1 MEIGNGGRGVGPLM
15 ERSHE
20 LRASLSEEM
29 HIRKLPAFRSPAR
42 ILQVV
47 ILVEDHGA
55 AETVAQL
62 DQRLSPTG
70 GRWTEGARY
79 RTWTCDDL
87 SVAWERHSEFMTLT
101 FIAQG
106 AADEWFSF
114 PELRRVLDIV
124 DAAPGKVIRATKVQ
138 FLGRDDGAPTL
149 EGLTAHF
156 SMDDLVSSDVVDRR
170 ARVWSDF
177 RLHQDGFGRLLI
189 ADLGL
194 ERGEPAQLLQA
205 LQELGN
211 YRKMALLGLP
221 VAQAGASDLTRLEQR
236 LAKLTRDIALGADND
251 DLLLEE
257 LLGLSAELAQSMAET
272 RYRMSASLAYAQ
284 ICSER
289 IHWLQVR
296 PIPGFRSLEDFTERR
311 LLPAVRTCGAFSTR
325 LDDLARQAAWTSALL
340 RTRIDTRLSSQQRDL
355 LASMD
360 RRTDLQLRLQQMVE
374 WLSIVAVAY
383 YAVGL
388 LAYALHA
395 SPPAVRRSS
404 DVVLA
409 VAVPL
414 TLLCVGL
421 GMHAL
426 GRRFRDGASRRAPP
440 DH

>member
-1 MEIGNGGRGVGPLM
+1 
-15 ERSHE
+15 
-20 LRASLSEEM
+20 
-29 HIRKLPAFRSPAR
+29 
-42 ILQVV
+42 
-47 ILVEDHGA
+47 
-55 AETVAQL
+55 
-62 DQRLSPTG
+62 
-70 GRWTEGARY
+70 
-79 RTWTCDDL
+79 
-87 SVAWERHSEFMTLT
+87 
-101 FIAQG
+101 
-106 AADEWFSF
+106 
-114 PELRRVLDIV
+114 
-124 DAAPGKVIRATKVQ
+124 
-138 FLGRDDGAPTL
+138 
-149 EGLTAHF
+149 
-156 SMDDLVSSDVVDRR
+156 MDDLVSSDVVDRR

-257 LLGLSAELAQSMAET
+257 LLGLSAELAQSMTET

-311 LLPAVRTCGAFSTR
+311 LLPAVRTCRAFSTR

-404 DVVLA
+404 DVILA